1 MMPVVSALLDTLRA
15 IESFG
20 GTNDSNSTRDART
33 KTIDRGKSTIELPAD
48 ATPKALVRRVF
59 DESSSS
65 SNTEK
70 KLDDASVSTL
80 AAVPPG
86 WHRFDAP
93 TPGSSSSNEQTSNFA
108 PNALHE
114 RFDANKGPIGRD
126 EFDALMKRLR
136 VEDA

>member
-1 MMPVVSALLDTLRA
+1 LAERTIRTPLE
-15 IESFG
+15 I
-20 GTNDSNSTRDART
+20 ART

-65 SNTEK
+65 SNTDTK
-70 KLDDASVSTL
+70 KDDASVSTP

-114 RFDANKGPIGRD
+114 RFDAKGPIGRD

>member
-1 MMPVVSALLDTLRA
+1 M
-15 IESFG
+15 
-20 GTNDSNSTRDART
+20 TRD
-33 KTIDRGKSTIELPAD
+33 SCP
-48 ATPKALVRRVF
+48 
-59 DESSSS
+59 
-65 SNTEK
+65 
-70 KLDDASVSTL
+70 DDASVSTP

-114 RFDANKGPIGRD
+114 RFDAGPIGRD